1 MKLQGG
7 EIIPGV
13 SISNVYLN
21 MDLKDLEKIIGKD
34 YTTHGIGHGFERIL
48 RIENA
53 KFWIGED
60 GKVYQ
65 ITASGDY
72 TGTFR
77 GVGIGSKL
85 PDVEKFTT
93 WKEIDGTFVVY
104 ELPEFPG
111 ICLELGEDED
121 EDNDEYDP
129 RKLPI
134 EYITVDFCSGR

>member
-21 MDLKDLEKIIGKD
+21 MDIEDLEKIIGKD
-34 YTTHGIGHGFERIL
+34 YTVYELGGRFGKTL

-53 KFWIGED
+53 EFWVGND
-60 GKVYQ
+60 DKVYQ
-65 ITASGDY
+65 ITVSGDY

-93 WKEIDGTFVVY
+93 WKEDEDEVY
-104 ELPEFPG
+104 ILPEFPG
-111 ICLELGEDED
+111 ICLELGDTDDPYGWDER
-121 EDNDEYDP
+121 EA
-129 RKLPI
+129 PI
-134 EYITVDFCSGR
+134 EYITVDFRSGR

>member
-7 EIIPGV
+7 EIVPGV

-21 MDLKDLEKIIGKD
+21 MELKDLEKIIGKD
-34 YTTHGIGHGFERIL
+34 YTAHGIGRGFERIL

-65 ITASGDY
+65 ITVSGDY

-93 WKEIDGTFVVY
+93 WKEDEDEVY
-104 ELPEFPG
+104 ILPEFPG
-111 ICLELGEDED
+111 ICLELGDTDDPYGWDER
-121 EDNDEYDP
+121 EA
-129 RKLPI
+129 PI
-134 EYITVDFCSGR
+134 EYITVDFRSGR

>member
-1 MKLQGG
+1 MR
-7 EIIPGV
+7 
-13 SISNVYLN
+13 SRY
-21 MDLKDLEKIIGKD
+21 DRFGK
-34 YTTHGIGHGFERIL
+34 TL

-53 KFWIGED
+53 EFWVGND
-60 GKVYQ
+60 DKVYQ
-65 ITASGDY
+65 ITVSGDY
-72 TGTFR
+72 TGTFK

-134 EYITVDFCSGR
+134 EYITVDFRSGR